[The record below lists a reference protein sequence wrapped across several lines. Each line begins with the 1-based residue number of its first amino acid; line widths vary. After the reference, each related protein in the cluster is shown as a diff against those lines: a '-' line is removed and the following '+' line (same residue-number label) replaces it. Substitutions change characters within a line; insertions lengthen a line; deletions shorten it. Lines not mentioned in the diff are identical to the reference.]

1 MDIMGIDNSENP
13 YIFFE
18 RNLRD
23 LKKAFGSYQWKIS
36 GLYGLGLKGI
46 RNLAQEASQNEKL
59 LLSFLRGH
67 SVCLK
72 HNCIS
77 IQIPE
82 RIEGLS
88 CEDIH
93 INPNIDD
100 LPVKVRVIPE
110 SIRRKFSDVYLSF
123 PGTRRLKVKERLDI
137 YFDMEVR
144 LDPVPEPIPLETLKK
159 PVFIN
164 GQRPV
169 FYQAARTLL
178 ENMDETYVNDKLHF
192 IIQKKAALE
201 NSSRLFVKDLKRY
214 HVRNGNFMA
223 WFAGSFPLQG
233 DSQLEIFSELEYFWD
248 SNGMPKMFGYE
259 NKIAQ
264 LRVDFGFFSDLES
277 FDFTAKSLIK
287 VLVRYLNVLHTF
299 KKDENEFFNLANYN
313 FPEEWSRWGS
323 LCCSLNCSLLGSCRK
338 NGMANEMIFEEYD
351 QLCITVKRIIS
362 GLRSLMGYVSSL
374 GLMEDHPNNIFFY
387 EALGKIVEEQ
397 LQSNPMEYVESP
409 MPLFARYAKCLISGS
424 VYGD

>member
-18 RNLRD
+18 RNLKD

-46 RNLAQEASQNEKL
+46 RNLAQEASKKEKL
-59 LLSFLRGH
+59 LLYFLQGH
-67 SVCLK
+67 TICLK

-100 LPVKVRVIPE
+100 LPVNARIIPE
-110 SIRRKFSDVYLSF
+110 SIREEYSDVYLSF
-123 PGTRRLKVKERLDI
+123 PGSRRLKVKERLDI

-144 LDPVPEPIPLETLKK
+144 LDIVPESFPLETLKK

-164 GQRPV
+164 GQRSV

-178 ENMDETYVNDKLHF
+178 ENMDEIYVNDKLHF

-201 NSSRLFVKDLKRY
+201 NSSSLFVKDLKRY

-223 WFAGSFPLQG
+223 WFAGSFSLQR
-233 DSQLEIFSELEYFWD
+233 DSQLEIFSELEYFWN

-264 LRVDFGFFSDLES
+264 LRMNFGFFSDLES
-277 FDFTAKSLIK
+277 FDFIAKSLIK
-287 VLVRYLNVLHTF
+287 VLKRYLNVLCAF
-299 KKDENEFFNLANYN
+299 KKDDNEFFNLANYN
-313 FPEEWSRWGS
+313 FPEEWSRWDS
-323 LCCSLNCSLLGSCRK
+323 LYCSLNCSLLRTCRK
-338 NGMANEMIFEEYD
+338 DGMANERIFEEYD
-351 QLCITVKRIIS
+351 QLCLTIKRIIS
-362 GLRSLMGYVSSL
+362 GLKSLMGYVSSL
-374 GLMEDHPNNIFFY
+374 SLREDHQNNVFFY
-387 EALGKIVEEQ
+387 DVLGKVVEDQ
-397 LQSNPMEYVESP
+397 LQSNPLEYTESP
-409 MPLFARYAKCLISGS
+409 MPLIARYAKCLISGS